1 MNFCVAI
8 LILRLEEN
16 MQHFWHIMLYYF
28 KKGKNATEMQKKFV
42 QCMEKVLWLIESVK
56 SGLWSAGD
64 FSLDDAHGWVVQLKV
79 IVIKL
84 RHWEQCYHAG
94 DSQHTQNIQMNKVTG
109 ENENVSFIFQKK
121 TKWNFWPTLYK
132 AFWGSFS
139 DLGVIYNKGAI
150 IGYWSSGPCS

>member
-1 MNFCVAI
+1 
-8 LILRLEEN
+8 
-16 MQHFWHIMLYYF
+16 
-28 KKGKNATEMQKKFV
+28 
-42 QCMEKVLWLIESVK
+42 
-56 SGLWSAGD
+56 
-64 FSLDDAHGWVVQLKV
+64 
-79 IVIKL
+79 
-84 RHWEQCYHAG
+84 
-94 DSQHTQNIQMNKVTG
+94 MNKVTG